1 MKIRTAVVAAVAA
14 GAVVITG
21 GSAIAAPSQPAGTV
35 VSSVSPA
42 SLQYFVGT
50 GTTQSMAMDAA
61 MRNMMAY
68 DPACVVQD
76 TRFEHVVMGG
86 WRVTVLAQC
95 PA

>member
-14 GAVVITG
+14 GAVLITG

-42 SLQYFVGT
+42 SQQYFVGT
-50 GTTQSMAMDAA
+50 GPTQKMADNAA
-61 MRNMMAY
+61 EAKMMAY
-68 DPACVVQD
+68 DPACVRLA

-86 WRVTVLAQC
+86 WQATILAEC